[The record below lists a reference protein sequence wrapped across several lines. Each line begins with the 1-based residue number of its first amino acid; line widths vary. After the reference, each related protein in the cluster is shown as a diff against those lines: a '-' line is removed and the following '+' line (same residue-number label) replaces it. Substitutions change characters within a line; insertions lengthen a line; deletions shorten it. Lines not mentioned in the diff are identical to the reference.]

1 MKNSNKLI
9 VITGPTASG
18 KTSLAIKLAKLFGG
32 EIISADSRAIYKDI
46 NIASAKPTIEER
58 DGVPHWGFD
67 LVEPGQRF
75 TAADFKEYA
84 YLKIEDILS
93 RGRIPFLV
101 GGTGLYI
108 DAVLYDYEFGSEVS
122 DVFRR
127 KLNSKSL
134 EELQE
139 YILENKIQ
147 MPENFKNKRYL
158 IRAIEK
164 SVSIKREDCKKVNKY
179 NTIVVGITTPRN
191 ELRQRIFQRNELF
204 FSSGIIEEFKKNEQK
219 YGMDSEAATANAY
232 PLVQKYLAGELTQ
245 RELIEKMSVRD
256 WRLAKRQITFM
267 KRNKDIIWLNL
278 KDAEQFIISKIKK

>member
-1 MKNSNKLI
+1 MKNSNALI

-46 NIASAKPTIEER
+46 NIASAKPTIEEQ
-58 DGVPHWGFD
+58 DGVTHWGFD

-84 YLKIEDILS
+84 YSKIEDILS

-108 DAVLYDYEFGSEVS
+108 DAVLYDYEFGGEVS

>member
-1 MKNSNKLI
+1 MKNSNTLI

-18 KTSLAIKLAKLFGG
+18 KTGLAIKLAKLFGG

-46 NIASAKPTIEER
+46 DIASAKPTIEER
-58 DGVPHWGFD
+58 EGVPHWGFD
-67 LVEPGQRF
+67 LVEPGERF

-84 YLKIEDILS
+84 YSKIEDILS
-93 RGRIPFLV
+93 R
-101 GGTGLYI
+101 GTGLYI
-108 DAVLYDYEFGSEVS
+108 DAVLYDYEFGGEV
-122 DVFRR
+122 DNAFRQ
-127 KLNSKSL
+127 KMNSKSL
-134 EELQE
+134 EELQR
-139 YILENKIQ
+139 YILENKIR
-147 MPENFKNKRYL
+147 MPENSKNKRYL

-164 SVSIKREDCKKVNKY
+164 SVSVKREDCKKVDKY
-179 NTIVVGITTPRN
+179 NAIVVGITTPRN

-245 RELIEKMSVRD
+245 QELIEKMSVRD

-267 KRNKDIIWLNL
+267 KRNKDIVWLNL

>member
-1 MKNSNKLI
+1 M
-9 VITGPTASG
+9 
-18 KTSLAIKLAKLFGG
+18 
-32 EIISADSRAIYKDI
+32 
-46 NIASAKPTIEER
+46 
-58 DGVPHWGFD
+58 
-67 LVEPGQRF
+67 
-75 TAADFKEYA
+75 
-84 YLKIEDILS
+84 
-93 RGRIPFLV
+93 
-101 GGTGLYI
+101 
-108 DAVLYDYEFGSEVS
+108 
-122 DVFRR
+122 
-127 KLNSKSL
+127 NSKSL
-134 EELQE
+134 EELQR

-147 MPENFKNKRYL
+147 LPENFKNKRYL

-164 SVSIKREDCKKVNKY
+164 SASVKREDCKKVNKY
-179 NTIVVGITTPRN
+179 NAIVVGITTPHN

-245 RELIEKMSVRD
+245 QELIEKMSVRD

>member
-1 MKNSNKLI
+1 MNNTLI
-9 VITGPTASG
+9 IITGPTASG
-18 KTSLAIKLAKLFGG
+18 KTRLAIKLAKIFGG

-46 NIASAKPTIEER
+46 DIASAKPTIEER

-67 LVEPGQRF
+67 LVEPGERF

-84 YLKIEDILS
+84 YSKIEDILS
-93 RGRIPFLV
+93 RGKIPFLV

-108 DAVLYDYEFGSEVS
+108 DAVLYDYEFGGEVS

-164 SVSIKREDCKKVNKY
+164 SVSVKRGDCKKVNKY

-219 YGMDSEAATANAY
+219 YGMDSEAATTNAY

-245 RELIEKMSVRD
+245 QELIEKMSVRD
-256 WRLAKRQITFM
+256 WRLAKRQITFT